1 MAKLTAICVSN
12 RRGIQKHYVESAN
25 LIENFGIEGDAHA
38 GNWHRQVS
46 LLNKKDIDDFINR
59 GAEVTPGAFGENL
72 IVDGINL
79 ATLKMQDRLQIGE
92 AILELTQRGKECHT
106 HCQIFHKMGEC
117 IMPRLGVFSKVIKG
131 GKIKIGDEVKI
142 MENKNKNFTAA
153 VVTLSDRSFNRE
165 REDISGPLIKDI
177 LLKNDYDVIEQILL
191 PDNKEL
197 LKKELI
203 RLTDQREVNLIITT
217 GGTGFAKKDITPEA
231 TQEVIDRLAPGIA
244 EAIRME
250 SMKITTHAMLSRG
263 VSGIRK
269 DTLIINLPGSPKACQ
284 ESLDV
289 VLSTLPHGLKLL
301 RGKVVDK

>member
-1 MAKLTAICVSN
+1 MAKLTAICVSD
-12 RRGIQKHYVESAN
+12 RRGIQKHYVESAT
-25 LIENFGIEGDAHA
+25 LIEDFGIKGDAHA

-142 MENKNKNFTAA
+142 MENKNKKFTAA

-217 GGTGFAKKDITPEA
+217 GGTGFAKKDMTPEA
-231 TQEVIDRLAPGIA
+231 TLEVIDRLAPGIA
-244 EAIRME
+244 EAIRMD
-250 SMKITTHAMLSRG
+250 SMKITSHAMLSRG

-301 RGKVVDK
+301 RGEVVDK

>member
-12 RRGIQKHYVESAN
+12 RRGIQKHYVESAT
-25 LIENFGIEGDAHA
+25 LIEDFGIEGDAHA

-79 ATLKMQDRLQIGE
+79 AALKMQDRLQIGE

-142 MENKNKNFTAA
+142 MENKNKKFTAA

-197 LKKELI
+197 LKNELI

-217 GGTGFAKKDITPEA
+217 GGTGFAKKDMTPEA
-231 TQEVIDRLAPGIA
+231 TLEVIDRLAPGIA
-244 EAIRME
+244 EAIRID
-250 SMKITTHAMLSRG
+250 SMKITSHAMLSRG

-301 RGKVVDK
+301 RGEVVDK